1 MVVCASYE
9 YSRVKDRED
18 PFTTHVAKW
27 NDSQPTGKWIMIN
40 YENPDASHI
49 RTHENSLDFIGGVT
63 IPIKE
68 TPTDGFETLYFGIIP
83 YLKGSFA
90 CALISKF
97 VCLRRKNGSSSFYCM
112 CTAGLLAKCKY
123 CSMAIFNLPCL
134 LIHGSLR
141 YWTGMRGKFHHSNS
155 TFGVGDSP
163 ISPRMVLSHQH
174 DYLGTPKIR
183 SKVKTAKFIVG
194 SCS

>member
-1 MVVCASYE
+1 
-9 YSRVKDRED
+9 
-18 PFTTHVAKW
+18 
-27 NDSQPTGKWIMIN
+27 MIN

-97 VCLRRKNGSSSFYCM
+97 ATKERLEQ
-112 CTAGLLAKCKY
+112 LLHDVHCRLACQVQ
-123 CSMAIFNLPCL
+123 ILF
-134 LIHGSLR
+134 HGD
-141 YWTGMRGKFHHSNS
+141 F
-155 TFGVGDSP
+155 
-163 ISPRMVLSHQH
+163 
-174 DYLGTPKIR
+174 
-183 SKVKTAKFIVG
+183 
-194 SCS
+194 